1 MALILIENGCK
12 HINWGAT
19 PMNFI
24 YEYEDNAGV
33 HQVAF
38 TATQTPK
45 IGDSIDTTTGVLVPL
60 VGYTIN
66 NSPGKAQGQPCDDS
80 TWPSRIRA
88 E

>member
-12 HINWGAT
+12 HVNWGAT

-66 NSPGKAQGQPCDDS
+66 NSPGMQKPCEDEGE
-80 TWPSRIRA
+80 WPSRIRA
-88 E
+88 Q